1 MDFVAWTP
9 VIAVAAGVS
18 GILLGW
24 MGRSKTIRQDIE
36 QRASEDAIQKKD
48 IEYIKR
54 GVDDIRDAQKDQ
66 GKKIDELSERLTRVE
81 ESAKQAHKRL
91 DRINDEN

>member
-1 MDFVAWTP
+1 MDIGAWVP
-9 VIAVAAGVS
+9 IIAVAAGIS
-18 GILLGW
+18 GIVLGW
-24 MGRSKTIRQDIE
+24 MGHARTTKRDGE
-36 QRASEDAIQKKD
+36 LRASEDAIQKKD

-66 GKKIDELSERLTRVE
+66 GKKIDELAERLTRVE

-91 DRINDEN
+91 DRIDDEN